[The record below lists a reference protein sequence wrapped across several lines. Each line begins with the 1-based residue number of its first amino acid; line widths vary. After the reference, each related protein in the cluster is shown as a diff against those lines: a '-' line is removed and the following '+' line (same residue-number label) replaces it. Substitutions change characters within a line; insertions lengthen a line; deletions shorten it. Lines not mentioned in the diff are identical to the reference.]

1 MCSSASHCWMW
12 HRRKKKKKSSYS
24 CIPRQHSELGQACPG
39 NQGAQVFSH
48 DLEQVIN
55 TAGTRS
61 PTYTSE
67 APAVANILTLK
78 LFDVTN

>member
-1 MCSSASHCWMW
+1 MQFSFPLLDVAQKE
-12 HRRKKKKKSSYS
+12 KKKKKSSYS

-61 PTYTSE
+61 PTYMSE